1 MSELKPSE
9 AIEILESIYPSK
21 RQIVTG
27 EYPDVAEAL
36 DLAINTLR
44 HAQPDNEPL
53 TRCENCTHWDK
64 SISFM
69 MSAHACSYWSP
80 SKRSPRY
87 TEGFEFCSFASAK
100 PERSEG
106 E

>member
-21 RQIVTG
+21 KQIVTG

-44 HAQPDNEPL
+44 HAGPVNDPL
-53 TRCENCTHWDK
+53 TKYE
-64 SISFM
+64 ISVVRQLIADGLSDEQILQALREM
-69 MSAHACSYWSP
+69 
-80 SKRSPRY
+80 
-87 TEGFEFCSFASAK
+87 
-100 PERSEG
+100 
-106 E
+106 